1 MPATKGPSYHEV
13 AADLRSKI
21 RRGEYPAGSRLPT
34 REQLCDL
41 YGVSNQTVDSAK
53 ILLRAE
59 GLIVDRRK
67 AGTIVADPLPE
78 GFITP
83 PSG

>member
-1 MPATKGPSYHEV
+1 MPAIKGPSYHEV
-13 AADLRSKI
+13 AADLRFKI
-21 RRGEYPAGSRLPT
+21 RQGQYPAGSRLPT
-34 REQLCDL
+34 REQLCEL

-59 GLIVDRRK
+59 GLIIDRRK
-67 AGTIVADPLPE
+67 AGTFVADPLP
-78 GFITP
+78 